1 MDSTAC
7 QKNRVGDAFR
17 DRVKGVLLGLAAGDK
32 IGGPLQMAL
41 LLAESLVH
49 IGTYDS
55 NDYSTRLLTWHAQG
69 SFDTGPVAESVFRK
83 GASGIPLA
91 AAARD
96 VHASFRGMTA
106 GCNPA
111 HRCAPL
117 AIAAS
122 VVPATSLAAAA
133 REQAAL
139 THAHPVAGDVAA
151 AFAIALRALVLGDS
165 WDSVLAAMPSAF
177 LPRPG
182 EALNNGGF
190 SPDVLRAAL
199 HFVSSCESFSTA
211 LDASVRFAGSANY
224 CPVLVGALAGARWG
238 ARQIPA
244 SSHAHCFRRDLERAS
259 LAAELLGGAWTD

>member
-1 MDSTAC
+1 MRKA
-7 QKNRVGDAFR
+7 
-17 DRVKGVLLGLAAGDK
+17 
-32 IGGPLQMAL
+32 
-41 LLAESLVH
+41 
-49 IGTYDS
+49 
-55 NDYSTRLLTWHAQG
+55 
-69 SFDTGPVAESVFRK
+69 SFGHRSSQLKSVFRK

-177 LPRPG
+177 LPRLG

-190 SPDVLRAAL
+190 SPDVLGLSYILFLVAS
-199 HFVSSCESFSTA
+199 HFQQRST
-211 LDASVRFAGSANY
+211 ASVRFAGSAKLLP
-224 CPVLVGALAGARWG
+224 CPSRSTCRCPW
-238 ARQIPA
+238 ARQIPT
-244 SSHAHCFRRDLERAS
+244 SSHHAHCFRQDLRAC
-259 LAAELLGGAWTD
+259 